1 MPLPEWI
8 LLTQEVISTVHCIWS
23 IVATVLISL
32 LQHHY
37 QMVLSLIKVEKKLF
51 HLEENDTV
59 GVVLYLP
66 TCCLATADKAVHIHW
81 GTHTHTH
88 IHLAESTGWH
98 KAAHYE
104 PSVREMT
111 QQRSIKWYK
120 LQTSLLGP
128 AVRNQYRFNTH
139 WIILWLTKL
148 AVKKLFYNHWYVRT
162 VIKKLSIIFFNL
174 SNL

>member
-1 MPLPEWI
+1 MPLPERI
-8 LLTQEVISTVHCIWS
+8 LLTQAVISTVHCVWS

-37 QMVLSLIKVEKKLF
+37 QMVLSLIKLEKKLF

-66 TCCLATADKAVHIHW
+66 TCCLATADRVKAVHIHW
-81 GTHTHTH
+81 GTHIHTP
-88 IHLAESTGWH
+88 GWEHRH
-98 KAAHYE
+98 KAARYE

-148 AVKKLFYNHWYVRT
+148 AVKKKLFYKHWYVWA
-162 VIKKLSIIFFNL
+162 VIKNFLSSFSI
-174 SNL
+174 